1 MSSSPGSS
9 GQMDLYDHCQRSEE
23 RKEYIKEGFKEY
35 DEYFNKNIKS
45 NAETMEKQKKALKLL
60 LLIFILFLVVLIFIM
75 TIIIKLS
82 SCYII
87 VYQRFF

>member
-35 DEYFNKNIKS
+35 DEYFNNNIKS
-45 NAETMEKQKKALKLL
+45 NAETMEKQKKSTEA
-60 LLIFILFLVVLIFIM
+60 
-75 TIIIKLS
+75 IIIDI
-82 SCYII
+82 YPVFGGANI
-87 VYQRFF
+87 YNDNNN

>member
-45 NAETMEKQKKALKLL
+45 NAETMEKQKKSTEA
-60 LLIFILFLVVLIFIM
+60 
-75 TIIIKLS
+75 
-82 SCYII
+82 I
-87 VYQRFF
+87 VIDIYPVFGGANIYNDNNN